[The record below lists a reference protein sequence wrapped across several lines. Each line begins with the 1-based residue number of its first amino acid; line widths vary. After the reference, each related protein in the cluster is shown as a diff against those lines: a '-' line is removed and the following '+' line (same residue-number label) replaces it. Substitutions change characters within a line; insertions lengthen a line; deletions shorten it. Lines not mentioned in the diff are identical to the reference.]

1 MRRSIQALLAALM
14 LVLSFSIGTP
24 ARADTPTPFTDTG
37 GSAFG
42 TDIAWLYAAGITNG
56 CGPMRYCPTDPV
68 TRDQMASFLVR
79 MFDLPPTTGDYFADD
94 NANLHQA
101 SINALA
107 ASGITRGCGP
117 SSYCP
122 TAAVTRAQMA
132 SFLAAAASLS
142 TGVGHDYFYDDNGQ
156 IHEEDINRI
165 AAAGISNGCGSA
177 RFCPAAAVTREQMAA
192 FLHRVVSPIAQLP
205 APAPPAGGNLAL
217 GVWSGQPWE
226 PGELNAVTALL
237 GRAPSIF
244 LTYQAWDRGFHA
256 SDMAE
261 IANRGADHIV
271 TWQPDGIP
279 LRDIAAGQHDAFIR
293 DWAQGAAAWGGR
305 IYLRPMHEMNG
316 DWYSWGR
323 GVNGNTAADF
333 VGAWRHM
340 HDLFVAAGAGN
351 VRWVWSPNVRYGP
364 EYPLAD
370 LYPGDAYVDWV
381 GLDGYNWGLDPH
393 LGQPAW
399 QSFEDIFGATYREIT
414 TAVAPGKPIVIVET
428 ASTENGGDKAAWI
441 LRTFL
446 TDAPTYPA
454 VRALVWFNQADGP
467 SDFRIDSS
475 PAALAAFRQVLNAP
489 TYQARLP

>member
-1 MRRSIQALLAALM
+1 VSTDDVSLTDEIREIGRHRGPTASDRSGETTPKLGPTAVPIPSPTPVAVAALP
-14 LVLSFSIGTP
+14 P
-24 ARADTPTPFTDTG
+24 A
-37 GSAFG
+37 
-42 TDIAWLYAAGITNG
+42 
-56 CGPMRYCPTDPV
+56 
-68 TRDQMASFLVR
+68 
-79 MFDLPPTTGDYFADD
+79 
-94 NANLHQA
+94 
-101 SINALA
+101 
-107 ASGITRGCGP
+107 
-117 SSYCP
+117 
-122 TAAVTRAQMA
+122 
-132 SFLAAAASLS
+132 
-142 TGVGHDYFYDDNGQ
+142 
-156 IHEEDINRI
+156 
-165 AAAGISNGCGSA
+165 
-177 RFCPAAAVTREQMAA
+177 
-192 FLHRVVSPIAQLP
+192 P